1 MCISLNSMKAF
12 ITFDHINFLLLTR
25 IMELLQQ
32 KDSERLRHISTYHK
46 HVVS

>member
-1 MCISLNSMKAF
+1 MCISELNQSIYYM
-12 ITFDHINFLLLTR
+12 FDHINFLLLTR

-32 KDSERLRHISTYHK
+32 NDSERLRHISTYHN